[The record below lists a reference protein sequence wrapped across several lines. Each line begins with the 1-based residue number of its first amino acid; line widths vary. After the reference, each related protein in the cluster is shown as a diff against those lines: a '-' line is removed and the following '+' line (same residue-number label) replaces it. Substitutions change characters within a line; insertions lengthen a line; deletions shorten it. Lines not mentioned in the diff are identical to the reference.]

1 MLIAPSAP
9 TILRRTVALSANA
22 GRIEPHLACR
32 RAFFDGDYMFP
43 VVAEVVGVDEA
54 GDAGF
59 QQAVQGQ
66 PIFIGAV
73 VGSVAIAV
81 LQATD
86 IEGMEMVIMPTHRG
100 LDRLMQVSQRHLAK
114 HEEAAPDRR
123 SRAAQRHLQADD
135 ALAATSLRLDG
146 LGHDPAPSRSDASP
160 PPSFARRFARR
171 QAGYRATGSGCPSRV
186 RRMAGRIGSRVVE
199 RSRRRT

>member
-9 TILRRTVALSANA
+9 TILRRTIALSANA
-22 GRIEPHLACR
+22 GRIERHLACR
-32 RAFFDGDYMFP
+32 RAFFDDDYMFP

-66 PIFIGAV
+66 PIFVGDVI
-73 VGSVAIAV
+73 GSVAIAV
-81 LQATD
+81 LPATD

-123 SRAAQRHLQADD
+123 SPPAQRHLQNDHAPG
-135 ALAATSLRLDG
+135 ATSVPLDG
-146 LGHDPAPSRSDASP
+146 LRHGPTPPRPHASP
-160 PPSFARRFARR
+160 SPSFLRAFARRP
-171 QAGYRATGSGCPSRV
+171 AGYGA
-186 RRMAGRIGSRVVE
+186 
-199 RSRRRT
+199 

>member
-22 GRIEPHLACR
+22 GRIEGHLACR
-32 RAFFDGDYMFP
+32 RAFFDDDYMFP

-59 QQAVQGQ
+59 QQAVQCQ
-66 PIFIGAV
+66 PIFVGDV

-81 LQATD
+81 LLATD
-86 IEGMEMVIMPTHRG
+86 IEGMEMVIMPTHCG

-160 PPSFARRFARR
+160 FPSWLLSASGVMEACGGGFRYDDGFRRSA
-171 QAGYRATGSGCPSRV
+171 
-186 RRMAGRIGSRVVE
+186 
-199 RSRRRT
+199 

>member
-22 GRIEPHLACR
+22 GRIERHLACR
-32 RAFFDGDYMFP
+32 RAFFDDDYMFP

-66 PIFIGAV
+66 PIFIGDV

-81 LQATD
+81 LPATD

-123 SRAAQRHLQADD
+123 SRAAQRHFRLTMLLPPLLFGSTV
-135 ALAATSLRLDG
+135 LAMIPHPLARTLRHLRLLRDG
-146 LGHDPAPSRSDASP
+146 LPDGKRAMERPAAA
-160 PPSFARRFARR
+160 ARR
-171 QAGYRATGSGCPSRV
+171 GSGGWPEGSGC
-186 RRMAGRIGSRVVE
+186 RVVE

>member
-22 GRIEPHLACR
+22 GRIERHLACR
-32 RAFFDGDYMFP
+32 RAFFDDDYMFP

-66 PIFIGAV
+66 PIFVGDV

-81 LQATD
+81 LPATD

-160 PPSFARRFARR
+160 SPSFARRFARR

-186 RRMAGRIGSRVVE
+186 RRMA
-199 RSRRRT
+199 

>member
-22 GRIEPHLACR
+22 GRIERHLACR
-32 RAFFDGDYMFP
+32 RAFFDDDYMFP

-66 PIFIGAV
+66 PIFVGDV

-81 LQATD
+81 LPATD

-114 HEEAAPDRR
+114 HEAAPDRR
-123 SRAAQRHLQADD
+123 SRAAQRPLQADD

-160 PPSFARRFARR
+160 SPSFARRFARR
-171 QAGYRATGSGCPSRV
+171 QAGYGATGSGCRSRV
-186 RRMAGRIGSRVVE
+186 RRMA
-199 RSRRRT
+199 